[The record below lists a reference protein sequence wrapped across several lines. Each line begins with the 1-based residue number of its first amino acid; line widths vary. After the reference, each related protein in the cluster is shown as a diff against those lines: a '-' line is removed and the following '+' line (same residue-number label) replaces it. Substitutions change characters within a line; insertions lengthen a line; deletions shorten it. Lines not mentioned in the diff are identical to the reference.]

1 MAKRKLRPPSRVRYE
16 LNNPTVSFRV
26 SRELHER
33 LKEELARRQ
42 ISFADLVKES
52 LGVQAKHEMQFPCAI
67 CGKYF
72 TVYPDTDSYRKIA
85 KILNERGWAH
95 TKCREERKQKA
106 SVPTGAQPKSKL
118 ATNKSE
124 KIRHN
129 LRTPLPGG
137 EWVEVNL

>member
-1 MAKRKLRPPSRVRYE
+1 MAKSKHRPPSRVRYE

-52 LGVQAKHEMQFPCAI
+52 LGVQAKYEMRFPCAI
-67 CGKYF
+67 CGKFF
-72 TVYPDTDSYRKIA
+72 TVYPDTESYRKIA
-85 KILNERGWAH
+85 KILNDRGWAH

-106 SVPTGAQPKSKL
+106 SVPKAPEPKRKL

-124 KIRHN
+124 KTRHDH
-129 LRTPLPGG
+129 RTYLSDG
-137 EWVEVNL
+137 EWVEVIQ